1 MFVLL
6 FQIVDAI
13 GRIEQT
19 RGETNTAAALHD
31 IRRHFFSTKHS
42 PRDGIVRIAIIVTDG
57 RSDHP
62 LATSRE
68 ATLLRDSGVHVFAVG
83 VGQDIDMGE
92 LHAIASRPAADYVNT
107 VDNYDA
113 LNSIKELLAIKA
125 CQGEIHLFTY
135 LPIYLF
141 ICHLERFFFRITY
154 SSMTLEDFLTTTSF
168 KSAETNVKITKK
180 ITRLCDPLS
189 MHANHTWNFSIQF
202 SSAILPRIWL
212 QLTNFIWPRS
222 ETPNR
227 FQRILKL

>member
-1 MFVLL
+1 MSVQMIGHPKERLLLVMIAFWLLFLNESCLLQTVLFILFFL

-31 IRRHFFSTKHS
+31 IRRHFFSVKHS

-57 RSDHP
+57 RSDDP

-92 LHAIASRPAADYVNT
+92 LHAIASRPAEDYVNT

-125 CQGEIHLFTY
+125 CQGELYIFT
-135 LPIYLF
+135 
-141 ICHLERFFFRITY
+141 
-154 SSMTLEDFLTTTSF
+154 
-168 KSAETNVKITKK
+168 
-180 ITRLCDPLS
+180 
-189 MHANHTWNFSIQF
+189 FSIGSTFWELITHQ
-202 SSAILPRIWL
+202 
-212 QLTNFIWPRS
+212 
-222 ETPNR
+222 
-227 FQRILKL
+227 